1 MRVDEKYIS
10 QYDKISN
17 MKKNSSENAKSGD
30 VLKEKSPSVAKSQVS
45 SLIDRVKSTPDVRKD
60 IVDQIRNQI
69 EAGTYTIS
77 GKKVAEK
84 IVGAAI
90 NNLF

>member
-1 MRVDEKYIS
+1 MRIDEKYIS

-17 MKKNSSENAKSGD
+17 MKKNSSENAKSSD
-30 VLKEKSPSVAKSQVS
+30 SLKEKSSPVAKSQVS
-45 SLIDRVKSTPDVRKD
+45 SLIDRVKSSPDVRKD

-69 EAGTYTIS
+69 EAGIYTIS

>member
-17 MKKNSSENAKSGD
+17 MKKNSSENTKSGD
-30 VLKEKSPSVAKSQVS
+30 GLKEKSSSVAKSQVS
-45 SLIDRVKSTPDVRKD
+45 SLIDRVKSTPDVRKE

>member
-60 IVDQIRNQI
+60 MVDQIRNQI